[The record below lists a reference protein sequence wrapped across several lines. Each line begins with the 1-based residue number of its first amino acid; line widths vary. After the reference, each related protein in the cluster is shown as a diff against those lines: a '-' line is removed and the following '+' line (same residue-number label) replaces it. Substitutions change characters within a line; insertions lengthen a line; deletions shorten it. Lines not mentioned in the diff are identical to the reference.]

1 MTFNRRPTNYESPA
15 HVAGKETIKKMAYIF
30 KGRLCGYICDEC
42 FEPLSRAKVLL
53 YRIAQGR
60 DVTSLAVA
68 APKDTFAILTDEQVA
83 EKKKLL
89 IAEADVDEQG
99 NFSFEL
105 DEKKYKGEPFE
116 VDVFCATVPPHQPTR
131 HEPRP
136 VQFTVTTLQPFWRET
151 ESGHLF
157 GWEYCLPARLWCLIR
172 GRFGVWAVC
181 GRVTV
186 CDNGRDTRIPVPN
199 VRVRAFDADWLQDDA
214 LGSDVTD
221 AGGHFHIYYTPQQFR
236 VTPFSPLFN
245 FEWVSGPDIYFRVE
259 TLLGT
264 ALLTEP
270 RSTGRTP
277 QRENRGPCTCVRLCI
292 DKDNVPP
299 TTTTETLSVFN
310 RIGAYHFLTEID
322 SGATGDGL
330 TNADDRAFH
339 STLRLN
345 GILAK
350 TKNGNPLEYAFEVAA
365 YDPATNALGAY
376 TQIPLAQVAETTI
389 GTWEHFI
396 GDPLNPV
403 ETKDYVLNGV
413 AGPNTLVPQVTPDGW
428 VRVPQES
435 NVFAPQG
442 NFVPGAG
449 SDPGFIKLKS
459 ETLRAFGVIDESAVQ
474 ADETAGPP
482 NAVLGRVFYYSLRM
496 KVREAGVSGSEQF
509 AGTCE
514 RLAVMN
520 TLYNNVSKNGSWIPH
535 TVNGQLGVAS
545 LDILEL
551 AGAGCTEITNS
562 LTVKYTAAHPN
573 LGGFSIGMEGPGG
586 PYTFTPSGGGTAE
599 NRFGTAT
606 NDFNI
611 ADLPDCAYIVE
622 LGVQV
627 LLTNGDDVPGNLIDR
642 IAFCK
647 NSNP

>member
-1 MTFNRRPTNYESPA
+1 
-15 HVAGKETIKKMAYIF
+15 MAYIF

-60 DVTSLAVA
+60 DVTTLAVA

-89 IAEADVDEQG
+89 IAEADVDEEG

-105 DEKKYKGEPFE
+105 GDKQKYKGEPFE
-116 VDVFCATVPPHQPTR
+116 VDVYCGTIPPHQPTR

-136 VQFTVTTLQPFWRET
+136 VQFSVTTLQPLWRET
-151 ESGHLF
+151 ASGLLF

-186 CDNGRDTRIPVPN
+186 CENGRDTRIPVPN
-199 VRVRAFDADWLQDDA
+199 VRVRAFDVDWLQDDA
-214 LGSDVTD
+214 LGHDITD
-221 AGGHFHIYYTPQQFR
+221 AGGHFHIYYTPQNFR
-236 VTPFSPLFN
+236 VTPFSPLIN

-264 ALLTEP
+264 ALLSEP
-270 RSTGRTP
+270 RSAGRTP

-292 DKDNVPP
+292 DKDKVPP

-310 RIGAYHFLTEID
+310 KIGAYNFLTQID
-322 SGATGDGL
+322 SGGAGDGL
-330 TNADDRAFH
+330 TLADNRAFF

-365 YDPATNALGAY
+365 YDPTTNVLGAY
-376 TQIPLAQVAETTI
+376 SQIPLAQVAPTNI
-389 GTWEHFI
+389 GTWEHFT
-396 GDPLNPV
+396 GDILNPV
-403 ETKDYVLNGV
+403 ETKDYILNGV
-413 AGPNTLVPQVTPDGW
+413 AGPGVLVPQVSPDGW

-435 NVFAPQG
+435 NVFAAQG
-442 NFVPGAG
+442 NFVPSTG
-449 SDPGFIKLKS
+449 SYPGFINLVS
-459 ETLRAFGVIDESAVQ
+459 ETLRAFGVINESAVQ
-474 ADETAGPP
+474 AGETAGPP

-496 KVREAGVSGSEQF
+496 KVREAIGGVPVAGSEQF
-509 AGTCE
+509 AGTCV

-520 TLYNNVSKNGSWIPH
+520 TRYDNVAKNGSWIPH
-535 TVNGQLGVAS
+535 TVDGQLGVAS
-545 LDILEL
+545 LDIQEL

-573 LGGFSIGMEGPGG
+573 LGGFSISMTGPGG
-586 PYTFTPSGGGTAE
+586 PYTFTPGGGGTAE

-611 ADLPDCAYIVE
+611 ADLPDCAYIVK
-622 LGVQV
+622 LSVPL
-627 LLTNGDDVPGNLIDR
+627 LLTTGDSNPDNLFDEV
-642 IAFCK
+642 AFCK